1 MKHDPRI
8 DSILED
14 CAKVYGGPNVDDQ
27 ILTADRNAWRARAI
41 ELHKAAR
48 AYMQVADAILV
59 RMRYRDDPTYDSAA
73 IELGDLLNDRQS
85 AIGAALVTKHGP
97 WNGHTPE
104 CKASP
109 INVGHKLH
117 ECDCR
122 LMPSD
127 QPDGVE

>member
-8 DSILED
+8 DSILDD
-14 CAKVYGGPNVDDQ
+14 CATVYGGPNADDP

-73 IELGDLLNDRQS
+73 LELGDLLNDRQS
-85 AIGAALVTKHGP
+85 AIGAALIAKHGP
-97 WNGHTPE
+97 VFGDLTV
-104 CKASP
+104 A
-109 INVGHKLH
+109 
-117 ECDCR
+117 
-122 LMPSD
+122 D
-127 QPDGVE
+127 QPKQSAK